1 MFDVSWGLAA
11 SPTHR
16 IEALAEERLKRRL
29 MHRAVDV
36 VALVDV
42 AVEGASRA
50 TTVDEGAD

>member
-1 MFDVSWGLAA
+1 MFDVRWGLAA